1 MSVGEKRFNYTRK
14 YVSVTPA
21 VDWFAMYD
29 DGKEVVF
36 EPVVCWA
43 ATEDSDGGSCVV
55 GLVVEAEF
63 QELAEAGDMSFFQ
76 GYFNR
81 RQLDAAAA
89 DIDAQKR
96 ETSSAIKVKT
106 SATN

>member
-29 DGKEVVF
+29 DGKDVVF
-36 EPVVCWA
+36 EPIVCWA
-43 ATEDSDGGSCVV
+43 AAEDSDGGSCVIGMV
-55 GLVVEAEF
+55 IDADF
-63 QELAEAGDMSFFQ
+63 QELAEAGDISFFH

-81 RQLDAAAA
+81 RQLDAAAE
-89 DIDAQKR
+89 DLERKR
-96 ETSSAIKVKT
+96 EAAKKT
-106 SATN
+106 KAPKTAN

>member
-29 DGKEVVF
+29 DGKAVVF
-36 EPVVCWA
+36 EPIVCWA
-43 ATEDSDGGSCVV
+43 ATEDSDGGSCVIGMV
-55 GLVVEAEF
+55 IDADF
-63 QELAEAGDMSFFQ
+63 QELAEAGDISFFH

-81 RQLDAAAA
+81 RQLDAAAE
-89 DIDAQKR
+89 DLERKR
-96 ETSSAIKVKT
+96 ETEKKPKASKT
-106 SATN
+106 TN